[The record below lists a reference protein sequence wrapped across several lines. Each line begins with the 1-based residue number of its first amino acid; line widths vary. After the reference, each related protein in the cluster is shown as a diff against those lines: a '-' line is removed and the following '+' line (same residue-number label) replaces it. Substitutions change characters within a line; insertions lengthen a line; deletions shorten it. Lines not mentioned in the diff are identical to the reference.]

1 MFDSIKL
8 SEGWFSVTPEKIAHH
23 IAERCRSNVII
34 DAFTGCGG
42 NAIQFALTCERG
54 KKKKKRKKI
63 KKKGIESNSI
73 YVVVL
78 NEC

>member
-1 MFDSIKL
+1 MKL
-8 SEGWFSVTPEKIAHH
+8 LEGWFSVTPEKIAHH

-54 KKKKKRKKI
+54 KKKKK
-63 KKKGIESNSI
+63 
-73 YVVVL
+73 
-78 NEC
+78 